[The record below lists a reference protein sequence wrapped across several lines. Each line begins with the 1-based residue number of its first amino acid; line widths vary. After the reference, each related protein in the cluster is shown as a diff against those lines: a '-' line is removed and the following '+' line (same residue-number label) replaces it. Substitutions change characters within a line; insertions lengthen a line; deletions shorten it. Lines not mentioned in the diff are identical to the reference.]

1 MTKIPTYNFQK
12 IGRKEK
18 LVDLIVWDDPN
29 FYQVEK
35 PHCHEYHEIFVILE
49 GNGLHQIDGTIY
61 PLQNKSFQ
69 IVPHFFSHQFTRD
82 AESKGFTV
90 AITNVFIEQLSR
102 FDSDSNYRAL
112 FEKEHMIHLSA
123 SEFESFDF
131 FLNEI
136 QKLEINDAYRQN
148 ICAAILLKL
157 IPFIDHNLGVENN
170 FSRLVRK
177 ALENNFMKRLS
188 TEQYAAMFNLTA
200 LNLNIKVKKIAGKTI
215 MQMQDDLLITNVK
228 RLLYNTDIDLK
239 DIAFEH
245 GFNDYTHFSHFFK
258 KHTGISPIG
267 YRKGIKNIQEMNR
280 N

>member
-49 GNGLHQIDGTIY
+49 GNGMHQIDGTVY
-61 PLQNKSFQ
+61 PLKSKSFQ
-69 IVPHFFSHQFTRD
+69 IVPHFFSHQFTRNT
-82 AESKGFTV
+82 ETTGFTI

-123 SEFESFDF
+123 KEFESFGF

-136 QKLEINDAYRQN
+136 QKEEINDAYRQN

-157 IPFIDHNLGVENN
+157 IPFIGHNLGIENN
-170 FSRLVRK
+170 FSRSVRK

-200 LNLNIKVKKIAGKTI
+200 VNLNIKVKKMAGKTI

-239 DIAFEH
+239 DIAFDH

-267 YRKGIKNIQEMNR
+267 YRKGVKNIQEMNK